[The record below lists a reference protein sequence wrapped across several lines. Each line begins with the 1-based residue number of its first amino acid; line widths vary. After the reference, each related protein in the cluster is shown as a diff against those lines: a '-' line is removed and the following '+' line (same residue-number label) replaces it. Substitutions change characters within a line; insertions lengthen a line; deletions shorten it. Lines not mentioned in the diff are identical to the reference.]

1 VLAPEIPPRDACGAR
16 GRGADPDAVLAELT
30 ERDLIAFG
38 AHGEIRAACPFSP
51 APTPIQVRW
60 DGGPASYA
68 MCAIDA
74 LGMSA
79 MLGHPVTITATEP
92 GTGRT
97 ITVHADRDQARWA
110 PAGTV
115 VFAGATAGECCGRV
129 GGATGTSTSSP
140 VPGPHATG
148 RAATLTS
155 AGGCCAGPRR

>member
-1 VLAPEIPPRDACGAR
+1 VMLVAR

-79 MLGHPVTITATEP
+79 MLGRPVTITAAEP
-92 GTGRT
+92 NSGR
-97 ITVHADRDQARWA
+97 IIAAEADRDRARWRPRTA
-110 PAGTV
+110 V
-115 VFAGATAGECCGRV
+115 VFAGAADDACQASV